1 MKNGNTLALLA
12 SSMAIAA
19 AGATASTACAA
30 TFGGFVPVVSLP
42 RTVASV
48 TQSVSSADVVS
59 MPIAVTMCSG
69 ANEFPWF
76 VARSATIAEAIGS
89 CYTIRA
95 TILGAAV
102 TRIEINH
109 TGGANGISSV
119 KFGGPGSV
127 IGFDRTNP
135 NPGTVGSS
143 TGRDLTFRPSVG
155 GWTLRA
161 SYVEPIGVAIAPP
174 VGDMYGQITLAF
186 STCFDAGDY
195 LNIELDL
202 DKAN

>member
-1 MKNGNTLALLA
+1 MKNGTTLALLA
-12 SSMAIAA
+12 STLAIAA

-42 RTVASV
+42 RSVASV
-48 TQSVSSADVVS
+48 TQAINSADVTSIPV
-59 MPIAVTMCSG
+59 AVTLCSG

-76 VARSATIAEAIGS
+76 VARSATIAEAVGS

-109 TGGANGISSV
+109 TGGANGIASV

-127 IGFDRTNP
+127 VGFDRTNP

-143 TGRDLTFRPSVG
+143 TGRDVTFRPSVG
-155 GWTLRA
+155 AWVLRA
-161 SYVEPIGVAIAPP
+161 SYAEPIGVGAVPA
-174 VGDMYGQITLAF
+174 VGDVYGQLTLGF
-186 STCFDAGDY
+186 STCFDIGDY
-195 LNIELDL
+195 MNIELDL

>member
-1 MKNGNTLALLA
+1 MKNGTTLALLA

-19 AGATASTACAA
+19 ASTATAA

-42 RTVASV
+42 RSVATV
-48 TQSVSSADVVS
+48 TQSVNSADVVS
-59 MPIAVTMCSG
+59 MPIAVTLCSG

-76 VARSATIAEAIGS
+76 VARSATIAEAVGS

-155 GWTLRA
+155 AWTLRA

-174 VGDMYGQITLAF
+174 VGDVYGQLTLGF
-186 STCFDAGDY
+186 STCFDTGDY

>member
-1 MKNGNTLALLA
+1 MKNGHTLALLV
-12 SSMAIAA
+12 SSIAIAA
-19 AGATASTACAA
+19 TSAANAAS
-30 TFGGFVPVVSLP
+30 FGGFIPVVSLP
-42 RTVASV
+42 RSVATV
-48 TQSVSSADVVS
+48 TQGVNSADVTSIPV
-59 MPIAVTMCSG
+59 AVTLCSG
-69 ANEFPWF
+69 ATEFPSF
-76 VARSATIAEAIGS
+76 VARSATIAEAVGS

-102 TRIEINH
+102 TRVEINH
-109 TGGANGISSV
+109 TGGANGIMAV

-143 TGRDLTFRPSVG
+143 TGRDVTFRPSVG
-155 GWTLRA
+155 GWVLRA
-161 SYVEPIGVAIAPP
+161 SYSEPIGVGAVPP
-174 VGDMYGQITLAF
+174 VGDVYGQLTLAF
-186 STCFDAGDY
+186 STCFDIGDY